1 MAYSASPID
10 FDAGLACNGNNLSFY
25 LGHLRR
31 FAQDTSLVAL
41 SDALMQ
47 GNVSQAFLLAHT
59 LKGLSSQL
67 AVTCV
72 YLPAAELCDLLRDGK
87 AENLQGHRKSQEQGQ
102 NFFHI
107 IPLLSYCNY

>member
-41 SDALMQ
+41 SDALM
-47 GNVSQAFLLAHT
+47 
-59 LKGLSSQL
+59 
-67 AVTCV
+67 
-72 YLPAAELCDLLRDGK
+72 
-87 AENLQGHRKSQEQGQ
+87 
-102 NFFHI
+102 
-107 IPLLSYCNY
+107 

>member
-1 MAYSASPID
+1 MAYAASAID

-31 FAQDTSLVAL
+31 FAQNTSLVPL

-47 GNVSQAFLLAHT
+47 GDVEQAFLLAHT

-67 AVTCV
+67 AVV
-72 YLPAAELCDLLRDGK
+72 SVSRA
-87 AENLQGHRKSQEQGQ
+87 
-102 NFFHI
+102 I
-107 IPLLSYCNY
+107 

>member
-47 GNVSQAFLLAHT
+47 GNHKLFCWRIRSRGFPP
-59 LKGLSSQL
+59 SW
-67 AVTCV
+67 
-72 YLPAAELCDLLRDGK
+72 P
-87 AENLQGHRKSQEQGQ
+87 
-102 NFFHI
+102 
-107 IPLLSYCNY
+107 

>member
-47 GNVSQAFLLAHT
+47 GNISQAFLLRIRSR
-59 LKGLSSQL
+59 GFPPSW
-67 AVTCV
+67 
-72 YLPAAELCDLLRDGK
+72 P
-87 AENLQGHRKSQEQGQ
+87 
-102 NFFHI
+102 
-107 IPLLSYCNY
+107 

>member
-72 YLPAAELCDLLRDGK
+72 YLAAAELCDLLRDGK
-87 AENLQGHRKSQEQGQ
+87 A
-102 NFFHI
+102 
-107 IPLLSYCNY
+107 

>member
-47 GNVSQAFLLAHT
+47 GQRFTSFSAGSIRSRGFPP
-59 LKGLSSQL
+59 SW
-67 AVTCV
+67 
-72 YLPAAELCDLLRDGK
+72 P
-87 AENLQGHRKSQEQGQ
+87 
-102 NFFHI
+102 
-107 IPLLSYCNY
+107 